1 MKILLVDPKVKSIAP
16 NIALMKWAHWCELN
30 GHEYEY
36 VKGTVIPKMQ
46 KPDYVYMSAIFTYFS
61 KTYIKT
67 IKHYGKVC
75 PSAEFK
81 VGGAFPSV
89 FPEWWEKTF
98 PGIEIHRGIA
108 DEIEYLPPKYS
119 IEPTNKKIVTYA
131 SRGCPNKCG
140 YCFVPR
146 LEGKM
151 KSFPSIQETL
161 DFARKEIPD
170 AESVVLY
177 DNNFTAHEYF
187 DDIVDELKA
196 FGLPIDIHGLHVSC
210 FTEHQAKRFAEL
222 KWGAQSKKGTAYM
235 RFSFDFVGYAKY
247 IRRALKY
254 TADAKVKAGFFCYM
268 LFNWKDTPHDFWKR
282 MVMAQ
287 EMVDETGKTL
297 FLFPQ
302 RFEPNDAL
310 ERNKYIGKHWDEDL
324 VRGVTRMYT
333 FMHGF
338 LPMTKT
344 KNIYNWVGHTEDEF
358 FDNARKFATVK
369 GFKLKK
375 KTGTVPELT
384 Y

>member
-302 RFEPNDAL
+302 RGLWTPSTMELRCF
-310 ERNKYIGKHWDEDL
+310 
-324 VRGVTRMYT
+324 VR
-333 FMHGF
+333 
-338 LPMTKT
+338 
-344 KNIYNWVGHTEDEF
+344 
-358 FDNARKFATVK
+358 
-369 GFKLKK
+369 
-375 KTGTVPELT
+375 
-384 Y
+384 